1 VRKKIEK
8 DVMNSFCNS
17 QKPRNYRAFIDANYV
32 NAQLGE
38 DAHAKDVRKY
48 IL

>member
-1 VRKKIEK
+1 VT
-8 DVMNSFCNS
+8 
-17 QKPRNYRAFIDANYV
+17 IDANYV
-32 NAQLGE
+32 NAQLKE